1 MSHIPDPHLK
11 LERNAQLTCARRGAA
26 LLGLL
31 AMAVTLAGCGGSGGS
46 GDSSS
51 SGAAST
57 SVAPLTLPGPYPI
70 ACSNVAQDFSGAAQ
84 SAAQVQAYWEG
95 RPAADASARYATDLL
110 TDPVNTLASH
120 WSVAITSSMP
130 RHQPT
135 S

>member
-1 MSHIPDPHLK
+1 MSHIADLGLNVRRK
-11 LERNAQLTCARRGAA
+11 TQNARARSGTS

-31 AMAVTLAGCGGSGGS
+31 ALAVALAGCGGGS

-130 RHQPT
+130 RHHPT